1 MTVNLQSITIP
12 ASTPNPKGLI
22 VALHGWGANA
32 EDLTGL
38 TPYLNLPEY
47 TYIFPDAPFPYPYSP
62 NGRAWYDLRVE
73 NMYAGLTQTR
83 ETLLSWLTNLERETG
98 IPLSRTILS
107 GFSQGG
113 AMTLDIGLRLD
124 LAGLVCM
131 SGYLHPELEKQPKP
145 DFTSFPSVLMMH
157 GQQDTVVPLGAAH
170 KAKSLLESWGVNVEY
185 HEFNAGHEINLE
197 MLEKL
202 RNFIQRQLP

>member
-185 HEFNAGHEINLE
+185 HEFSASHEINLQ